1 MKDNTRFTERLDF
14 LFQDIKPYLIDD
26 DVCEIMVNDDSK
38 VWVDTFSKG
47 LIYTGKILTN
57 DIVSNIIVQIAN
69 HSHKI
74 CNKDNPLLEA
84 EILNMRFQGF
94 LSPDIVK
101 NSSFCIRKHAK
112 KIFNLDDYVQNKT
125 MTKYQKEI
133 IIQAIYNRKNIIVA
147 GGTGSGKTTLVNAL
161 LFEIA
166 KLNNRII
173 IIEDTKELKC
183 DAENK
188 LALISTKTTSME
200 DLLRATLRSRPDRII
215 VGEVRGS
222 EAFTL
227 INAWS
232 TGHKGG
238 ISTVHSNSAF
248 HTLTRIETL
257 VGFGTD
263 KVQPSII
270 VDAIDVIIYIKKTPT
285 GRVIEEIRKVITY
298 DKKKEEYITE
308 KLA

>member
-183 DAENK
+183 DGENK

>member
-57 DIVSNIIVQIAN
+57 DIVSNIILQIAN

>member
-1 MKDNTRFTERLDF
+1 MKDNTRFTERLAF
-14 LFQDIKPYLIDD
+14 LFQDIKPHLIDD

>member
-94 LSPDIVK
+94 LSPNIVK

>member
-1 MKDNTRFTERLDF
+1 MKDNTRFNERLDF
-14 LFQDIKPYLIDD
+14 LFKDIKPYLVND

-38 VWVDTFSKG
+38 IWIDTFSKG
-47 LIYTGKILTN
+47 LVYTGKILTN
-57 DIVSNIIVQIAN
+57 DIVSNIIQIAN

-112 KIFNLDDYVQNKT
+112 KIFNLDDYVHNKT
-125 MTKYQKEI
+125 MTKYQQEI

-166 KLNNRII
+166 KLNNRVI

-183 DAENK
+183 DAKNK

-270 VDAIDVIIYIKKTPT
+270 ADAINVIIYIKKTPT
-285 GRVIEEIRKVITY
+285 GRIIEEIRKVITY

>member
-1 MKDNTRFTERLDF
+1 MKDNTRFNERLDF
-14 LFQDIKPYLIDD
+14 LFKDIKPYLVND

-38 VWVDTFSKG
+38 IWIDTFSKG
-47 LIYTGKILTN
+47 LVYTGKILTN

-125 MTKYQKEI
+125 MTKYQQEI
-133 IIQAIYNRKNIIVA
+133 IIQTIYDKKNIIVA

>member
-14 LFQDIKPYLIDD
+14 LFKDIKPYLIDD

-112 KIFNLDDYVQNKT
+112 KIFNLDDYVHNKT

-270 VDAIDVIIYIKKTPT
+270 ADAINVIIYIKKTPT
-285 GRVIEEIRKVITY
+285 GRIIEEIRKVITY

>member
-57 DIVSNIIVQIAN
+57 DIVNNIIVQIAN

>member
-125 MTKYQKEI
+125 ITKYQKEI

>member
-1 MKDNTRFTERLDF
+1 MKDNTRFNERLDF
-14 LFQDIKPYLIDD
+14 LFKDIKPYLVND

-38 VWVDTFSKG
+38 IWIDTFSKG
-47 LIYTGKILTN
+47 LVYTGKILTN

-112 KIFNLDDYVQNKT
+112 KIFNLDDYVHNKT
-125 MTKYQKEI
+125 MTKYQQEI

-166 KLNNRII
+166 KLNNRVI

-263 KVQPSII
+263 KVHPSII

>member
-1 MKDNTRFTERLDF
+1 MKDNTRFNERLDF
-14 LFQDIKPYLIDD
+14 LFKDIKPYLVND

-38 VWVDTFSKG
+38 IWIDTFSKG
-47 LIYTGKILTN
+47 LVYTGKILTN

-112 KIFNLDDYVQNKT
+112 KIFNLDDYVHNKT
-125 MTKYQKEI
+125 MTKYQQEI

-166 KLNNRII
+166 KLNNRVI

-188 LALISTKTTSME
+188 LTLISTKTTSME

>member
-1 MKDNTRFTERLDF
+1 MKDNTRFNERLDF
-14 LFQDIKPYLIDD
+14 LFKDIKPYLVND

-166 KLNNRII
+166 KLNNRVI

>member
-1 MKDNTRFTERLDF
+1 MKDNTRFNERLDF
-14 LFQDIKPYLIDD
+14 LFKDIKPYLVND

-38 VWVDTFSKG
+38 IWIDTFSKG
-47 LIYTGKILTN
+47 LVYTGKILTN

-112 KIFNLDDYVQNKT
+112 KIFNLDDYVHNKT

>member
-1 MKDNTRFTERLDF
+1 MKDNTRFTERLAF

-74 CNKDNPLLEA
+74 CNKDSPLLEA

>member
-1 MKDNTRFTERLDF
+1 MKDNTRFNERLDF
-14 LFQDIKPYLIDD
+14 LFKDIKPYLVND

-38 VWVDTFSKG
+38 IWIDTFSKG
-47 LIYTGKILTN
+47 LVYTGKILTN

-125 MTKYQKEI
+125 MTKYQQEI
-133 IIQAIYNRKNIIVA
+133 IIQTIYDKKNIIVA

-166 KLNNRII
+166 KLNNRVI

-183 DAENK
+183 DAKNK

-215 VGEVRGS
+215 LGEVRGS

-227 INAWS
+227 INVWS

-270 VDAIDVIIYIKKTPT
+270 ADAINVIIYIKK
-285 GRVIEEIRKVITY
+285 RQQVE
-298 DKKKEEYITE
+298 
-308 KLA
+308 

>member
-1 MKDNTRFTERLDF
+1 MNMNTRFNERLDF
-14 LFQDIKPYLIDD
+14 LFRDIKPYLIDD

-38 VWVDTFSKG
+38 VWVETFSKG

-57 DIVSNIIVQIAN
+57 DIVSNIILQIAN
-69 HSHKI
+69 HSHKV
-74 CNKDNPLLEA
+74 CNKEAPLLEA

-101 NSSFCIRKHAK
+101 SSSFCIRKHAK
-112 KIFNLDDYVQNKT
+112 KIFTIDDYVENKT
-125 MTKYQKEI
+125 MSKEQQEI
-133 IIQAIYNRKNIIVA
+133 IIQAIYDRKNIIVA

-161 LFEIA
+161 LYEIS
-166 KLNNRII
+166 KLNSRVI

-183 DAENK
+183 DARNK
-188 LALISTKTTSME
+188 LALISTKNTTME

-270 VDAIDVIIYIKKTPT
+270 ADAIDVIIYIRKTPT
-285 GRVIEEIRKVITY
+285 GRIIEEIRKVLMY

>member
-14 LFQDIKPYLIDD
+14 LFKDIKPYLVND

-38 VWVDTFSKG
+38 IWIDTFSKG

>member
-1 MKDNTRFTERLDF
+1 MKDNTRFNERLDF
-14 LFQDIKPYLIDD
+14 LFKDIKPYLVND

-38 VWVDTFSKG
+38 IWIDTFSKG
-47 LIYTGKILTN
+47 LVYTGKILTN

-112 KIFNLDDYVQNKT
+112 KIFNLDDYVHNKT
-125 MTKYQKEI
+125 MTKYQQEI

-166 KLNNRII
+166 KLNNRVI

>member
-47 LIYTGKILTN
+47 LIYTGKNLTN

-84 EILNMRFQGF
+84 EMLNMRFQGF

>member
-1 MKDNTRFTERLDF
+1 MKDNTRFNERLDF
-14 LFQDIKPYLIDD
+14 LFKDIKPYLVND

-38 VWVDTFSKG
+38 IWIDTFSKG
-47 LIYTGKILTN
+47 LVYTGKILTN

-188 LALISTKTTSME
+188 MALISTKTTSME

-285 GRVIEEIRKVITY
+285 GRIIEEIRKVITY

>member
-47 LIYTGKILTN
+47 LVYTGKILTN

>member
-1 MKDNTRFTERLDF
+1 MKDNTRFNERLDF
-14 LFQDIKPYLIDD
+14 LFKDIKPYLVND

-38 VWVDTFSKG
+38 IWIDTFSKG
-47 LIYTGKILTN
+47 LVYTGKILTN

-285 GRVIEEIRKVITY
+285 GRIIEEIRKVITY

>member
-1 MKDNTRFTERLDF
+1 MKDNTRFNERLDF
-14 LFQDIKPYLIDD
+14 LFKDIKPYLVND

-38 VWVDTFSKG
+38 IWIDTFSKG
-47 LIYTGKILTN
+47 LVYTGKILTN

-112 KIFNLDDYVQNKT
+112 KIFNLDDYVHNKT
-125 MTKYQKEI
+125 MTKYQQEI
-133 IIQAIYNRKNIIVA
+133 IIQTIYDKKNIIVA

-166 KLNNRII
+166 KLNNRVI

-183 DAENK
+183 DAKNK

-215 VGEVRGS
+215 LGEVRGS

-270 VDAIDVIIYIKKTPT
+270 ADAI
-285 GRVIEEIRKVITY
+285 
-298 DKKKEEYITE
+298 
-308 KLA
+308 

>member
-188 LALISTKTTSME
+188 LALISTKTASME

>member
-1 MKDNTRFTERLDF
+1 MKDNTRFNERLDF
-14 LFQDIKPYLIDD
+14 LFKDIKPYLIDD
-26 DVCEIMVNDDSK
+26 DVCEIMVNDDSQ

>member
-1 MKDNTRFTERLDF
+1 MKDNTRFNERLDF
-14 LFQDIKPYLIDD
+14 LFKDIKPYLVND

-38 VWVDTFSKG
+38 IWIDTFSKG
-47 LIYTGKILTN
+47 LVYTGKILTN

-112 KIFNLDDYVQNKT
+112 KIFNLDDYVHNKA
-125 MTKYQKEI
+125 MTKYQQEI

-166 KLNNRII
+166 KLNNRVI

>member
-1 MKDNTRFTERLDF
+1 MKDNTRFNERLDF
-14 LFQDIKPYLIDD
+14 LFKDIKPYLVND

-215 VGEVRGS
+215 LGEVRGS

>member
-26 DVCEIMVNDDSK
+26 DVYEIMVNDDSK

-101 NSSFCIRKHAK
+101 NSGFCIRKHAK

>member
-285 GRVIEEIRKVITY
+285 GRIIEEIRKVITY

>member
-94 LSPDIVK
+94 LSPNIVK

-285 GRVIEEIRKVITY
+285 GRIIEEIRKVITY